1 MPCIGCGIGTSFK
14 GDNIQG
20 GGEFGFPKHRFFSSC
35 IMAQSFVSNLVRFT
49 MVHEGISYTP
59 KLGQH
64 RQQRQ
69 KWQQVRKVKFK
80 FYISNDMPF
89 RLKGMS

>member
-1 MPCIGCGIGTSFK
+1 
-14 GDNIQG
+14 
-20 GGEFGFPKHRFFSSC
+20 
-35 IMAQSFVSNLVRFT
+35 

-69 KWQQVRKVKFK
+69 NWQQVPKGKLK

-89 RLKGMS
+89 RLKGMRSHLISY

>member
-1 MPCIGCGIGTSFK
+1 MTIFK
-14 GDNIQG
+14 EE
-20 GGEFGFPKHRFFSSC
+20 GEFVYFQSIEFFSSC
-35 IMAQSFVSNLVRFT
+35 IMAQSFVSDLVRFT

-69 KWQQVRKVKFK
+69 NWQQVPKGKLK

-89 RLKGMS
+89 RLKGMRSHLISH